1 MIVRPVEKSDWQEW
15 LRMRCLL
22 WPSTSVAEHEN
33 EMSAYF
39 MRGEGFLT
47 WVAEKSD
54 KRMMGFLE
62 ASIREV
68 AEGCD
73 TRNVGY
79 VEGWYVEP
87 DFRRTGVGRL
97 LVSHAAQWARARGC
111 KEMGS
116 DSELENE
123 ISLKTHLGLGFEE
136 TSRLIHFRKRL

>member
-15 LRMRCLL
+15 LRMRRLL
-22 WPSTSVAEHEN
+22 WPSTSVAEHDN

-39 MRGEGFLT
+39 MRGEGFLS

-54 KRMMGFLE
+54 KRLIGFLE

-68 AEGCD
+68 AEDGE

-87 DFRRTGVGRL
+87 DFRRTGVGRM
-97 LVSHAAQWARARGC
+97 LVSHASQWARAKGC

-116 DSELENE
+116 DCGRENE
-123 ISLKTHLGLGFEE
+123 TSLKAHLGVGFEE
-136 TSRLIHFRKRL
+136 TSRSIHFRKRL

>member
-1 MIVRPVEKSDWQEW
+1 
-15 LRMRCLL
+15 MRCLL

-54 KRMMGFLE
+54 KRVMGFLE

>member
-1 MIVRPVEKSDWQEW
+1 MIVRPVEKADWQEW
-15 LRMRCLL
+15 LRMRRLL
-22 WPSTSVAEHEN
+22 WPLTSLVEHED

-39 MRGEGFLT
+39 MRGEGFLS

-54 KRMMGFLE
+54 KRLIGFLE
-62 ASIREV
+62 ARIREV
-68 AEGCD
+68 TEDCD

-97 LVSHAAQWARARGC
+97 LVSHAAQWARAKGC
-111 KEMGS
+111 KEMGY
-116 DSELENE
+116 DCELENE
-123 ISLKTHLGLGFEE
+123 ISLKAHLGLGFEE

>member
-39 MRGEGFLT
+39 MRGEGFLS

-54 KRMMGFLE
+54 KRLIGFLE

-68 AEGCD
+68 AEDCE

-79 VEGWYVEP
+79 IEGWYVEP
-87 DFRRTGVGRL
+87 DFRRTGVGRV
-97 LVSHAAQWARARGC
+97 LVSHAAQWARAKGC

-116 DSELENE
+116 DCELENE
-123 ISLKTHLGLGFEE
+123 ISLKVHLGLGFEE

>member
-1 MIVRPVEKSDWQEW
+1 MIVRPVEKADWQAW

-22 WPSTSVAEHEN
+22 WPATSLAEHEN

-39 MRGEGFLT
+39 MRGEGFLS

-54 KRMMGFLE
+54 KRMIGFLE

-68 AEGCD
+68 AEDCE

-79 VEGWYVEP
+79 IEGWYVEP
-87 DFRRTGVGRL
+87 EFRRTGVGRML
-97 LVSHAAQWARARGC
+97 ASHAAQWARAKGC
-111 KEMGS
+111 KEMAS
-116 DSELENE
+116 DCELENE
-123 ISLKTHLGLGFEE
+123 VGLKAHLGVGFEE

>member
-15 LRMRCLL
+15 LRMRRLL

-39 MRGEGFLT
+39 MRGEGFLS

-54 KRMMGFLE
+54 KRLIGFLE

-68 AEGCD
+68 AEDCE

-79 VEGWYVEP
+79 IEGWYVEP
-87 DFRRTGVGRL
+87 DFRRTGVGRV
-97 LVSHAAQWARARGC
+97 LVSHAAQWARAKGC

-116 DSELENE
+116 DCELENE
-123 ISLKTHLGLGFEE
+123 ICLKAHLGVGFEQ

>member
-1 MIVRPVEKSDWQEW
+1 
-15 LRMRCLL
+15 
-22 WPSTSVAEHEN
+22 
-33 EMSAYF
+33 MSAYF
-39 MRGEGFLT
+39 MRGESFLS

-54 KRMMGFLE
+54 KRLIGFLE

-68 AEGCD
+68 AEDCT

-79 VEGWYVEP
+79 IEGWYVEP

-97 LVSHAAQWARARGC
+97 LVSHAGQWARAKGC

-116 DSELENE
+116 DCELEND
-123 ISLKTHLGLGFEE
+123 ISLKAHLGVGFEE

>member
-1 MIVRPVEKSDWQEW
+1 MIVRPVEKADWQAW

-22 WPSTSVAEHEN
+22 WPSISLAQHEN

-39 MRGEGFLT
+39 MRGEGFLS

-54 KRMMGFLE
+54 KRLIGFLE

-68 AEGCD
+68 AEDCE

-79 VEGWYVEP
+79 IEGWYVEP
-87 DFRRTGVGRL
+87 DFRRTGVGRML
-97 LVSHAAQWARARGC
+97 ASHAAQWARAKGC
-111 KEMGS
+111 KEMAS
-116 DSELENE
+116 DCELDNE
-123 ISLKTHLGLGFEE
+123 IGLEAHLGVGFEE